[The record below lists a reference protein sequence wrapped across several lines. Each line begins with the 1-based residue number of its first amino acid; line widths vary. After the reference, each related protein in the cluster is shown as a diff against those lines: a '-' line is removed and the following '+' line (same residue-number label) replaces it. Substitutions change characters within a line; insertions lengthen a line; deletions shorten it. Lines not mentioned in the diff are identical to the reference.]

1 MCSWVSAMAGVLVSP
16 LVNAGFSASAA
27 SSVVVSAAVV
37 VSLTGGTSGTSLTTP
52 EALVF
57 LFVARLAL
65 RSKPLKP
72 PDFFPSPSVT
82 SVSEVAPVFR
92 SFLFPPRLAKNEER
106 RVPVGVV
113 FVAGDVVSAAV
124 VVGSVVSKVGAA
136 ADVGSVTGL
145 SSCGAVDD
153 SAEGS
158 SFGATGAVS
167 VAVGLVASFL
177 PNRPPKREFL
187 FVGFGTLSRVPIGAV
202 SVATGSAT
210 AAVSA
215 APSVDA
221 TAGASGS
228 PITRAARRR

>member
-1 MCSWVSAMAGVLVSP
+1 MAGVPVSP
-16 LVNAGFSASAA
+16 LVIAGFSTSAA
-27 SSVVVSAAVV
+27 PSVVVSPAVV
-37 VSLTGGTSGTSLTTP
+37 VSLTGGTSGASLTAP
-52 EALVF
+52 EALGF

-65 RSKPLKP
+65 RSRPLKP

-82 SVSEVAPVFR
+82 SVSEVVPVFR
-92 SFLFPPRLAKNEER
+92 SFLFPPRFAKNEER

-113 FVAGDVVSAAV
+113 FEAGAVVSAAV

-136 ADVGSVTGL
+136 GTVGSVTGL

-158 SFGATGAVS
+158 SFGVTAGAVS

-187 FVGFGTLSRVPIGAV
+187 FVGLGMFSRVPVGAV
-202 SVATGSAT
+202 SAATGSAT

-215 APSVDA
+215 TPSVGS
-221 TAGASGS
+221 TIGASGS
-228 PITRAARRR
+228 PITRAAKRC